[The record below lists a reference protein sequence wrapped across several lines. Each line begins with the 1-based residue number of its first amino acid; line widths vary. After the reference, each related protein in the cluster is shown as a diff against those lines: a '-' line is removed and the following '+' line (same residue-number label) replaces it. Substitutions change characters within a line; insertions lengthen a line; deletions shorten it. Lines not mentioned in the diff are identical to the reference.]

1 MRSHVE
7 RPNKPSIE
15 ARGGRQLALPL
26 ASTHLLVARREP
38 YVLTSA
44 VRRHRARADIEKKV
58 RYCLTFFP
66 ELEGRPFGLGLT
78 RQAQGLAS
86 LEDFAIW
93 LNPNRLSLHT
103 ISHEVTHLLQ
113 ADRRVPGG
121 ERACDVFAL
130 TRHPS
135 LNDSRPNYLNMPG
148 TLFDDRDRTRPGWA
162 RVLFELARA
171 AVERRA
177 LGLRTYIRWFE
188 METAR
193 IASLG
198 VVVD

>member
-1 MRSHVE
+1 M
-7 RPNKPSIE
+7 
-15 ARGGRQLALPL
+15 
-26 ASTHLLVARREP
+26 EP

-44 VRRHRARADIEKKV
+44 VRRHRSRALIERKV

-66 ELEGRPFGLGLT
+66 ELAGRPFGLGLT

-93 LNPNRLSLHT
+93 LNPYRLSFHT

-121 ERACDVFAL
+121 ERACDVYAL
-130 TRHPS
+130 TRHPT
-135 LNDSRPNYLNMPG
+135 LNDSRPNYLDLPG
-148 TLFDDRDRTRPGWA
+148 AMFDDQHRTRPGWA
-162 RVLFELARA
+162 RVLCELARA

-177 LGLRTYIRWFE
+177 SGLRTYIKWFE
-188 METAR
+188 GETAR
-193 IASLG
+193 IAAHGAL
-198 VVVD
+198 VD